1 MSVDTDDG
9 RRPKRGYA
17 RTRIDDVDLFV
28 SDRWRDVT
36 YLVSMVVLALSAYV
50 AGGIGVDGQSM
61 RAYRDNDRIS
71 SPRYMVKR
79 L

>member
-28 SDRWRDVT
+28 SDRLPLYADMAR
-36 YLVSMVVLALSAYV
+36 
-50 AGGIGVDGQSM
+50 VDLRRSIFG
-61 RAYRDNDRIS
+61 
-71 SPRYMVKR
+71 KR
-79 L
+79 LVIDVLHKDAAECPE